1 MLESDCTKKAAAITP
16 LATNAVIARSF
27 GRIAV
32 LPQLC
37 WRMRTQRHRYV
48 HIRFVIALA
57 GDAKTNGTTAAAKV
71 SAAIPVRA
79 FNGLS
84 VMIFLRRLWKILAL
98 TTSLPRSRRLRNP
111 DQLRRR
117 ERYRQNSSLI
127 RCLRRPR
134 RSPWHPRP
142 ESGGGTAPSL
152 RRWQLAPRG
161 LERRVFNF
169 EPTLLILQ
177 IVDAGAEPC
186 ILGGAQRSS
195 LAAVRAARA
204 AMLPRRQAT

>member
-1 MLESDCTKKAAAITP
+1 
-16 LATNAVIARSF
+16 
-27 GRIAV
+27 
-32 LPQLC
+32 
-37 WRMRTQRHRYV
+37 MRTQRHRYV

-142 ESGGGTAPSL
+142 ESGGGNAPSL

-204 AMLPRRQAT
+204 AMLPRRQAAWPRILVVRCSLPCDPPVGGHSLQWRNDTTLLSRSVD

>member
-1 MLESDCTKKAAAITP
+1 
-16 LATNAVIARSF
+16 
-27 GRIAV
+27 
-32 LPQLC
+32 
-37 WRMRTQRHRYV
+37 MRTQRHRYV

-84 VMIFLRRLWKILAL
+84 VMIFLRRLWKIPAL
-98 TTSLPRSRRLRNP
+98 TTSLPRLAPSPQPRSAPTARALSP
-111 DQLRRR
+111 KLVAHSMFT
-117 ERYRQNSSLI
+117 SSSAI
-127 RCLRRPR
+127 
-134 RSPWHPRP
+134 PWHPRP

>member
-1 MLESDCTKKAAAITP
+1 
-16 LATNAVIARSF
+16 
-27 GRIAV
+27 
-32 LPQLC
+32 
-37 WRMRTQRHRYV
+37 MRTQRHRYV

-84 VMIFLRRLWKILAL
+84 VMIFLRRVWKIPAL

>member
-1 MLESDCTKKAAAITP
+1 
-16 LATNAVIARSF
+16 
-27 GRIAV
+27 
-32 LPQLC
+32 
-37 WRMRTQRHRYV
+37 MRTRCHRYV

-57 GDAKTNGTTAAAKV
+57 GNGTTAAAKV

-84 VMIFLRRLWKILAL
+84 VMIFLRRLWKIPAL
-98 TTSLPRSRRLRNP
+98 TTSLPCSRRLRNP

-142 ESGGGTAPSL
+142 ESGGGTTPSVHRL
-152 RRWQLAPRG
+152 HFTRRG
-161 LERRVFNF
+161 LESRVY
-169 EPTLLILQ
+169 TY
-177 IVDAGAEPC
+177 
-186 ILGGAQRSS
+186 
-195 LAAVRAARA
+195 
-204 AMLPRRQAT
+204 ATTH